1 MDHLPLTIRA
11 IVDNANV
18 TEISVGMSSD
28 AVYRIDTNERYF
40 LKIGETLKAEYERLQ
55 WLADKLP
62 TPRVIHYE
70 VNQGKHYLL
79 TSEVPGEMLFEVDL
93 PIERKLELMA
103 ESARMWHSLSIED
116 CPFDM
121 TMNPQIETARHNL
134 DHHRINASRFAS
146 QFYGKS
152 ESELFTDL
160 LNAIPEQDE
169 DLVVTHGDLCLPNI
183 LVDGE
188 SGQITGFV
196 DLGDVGVSD
205 RHLDLVLA
213 SRSIE
218 YNLGG
223 KYIDRFYEHYG
234 IPIDPEK
241 YHFYSIL
248 NEFV

>member
-11 IVDNANV
+11 IVDNASV

-28 AVYRIDTNERYF
+28 AVYRIYTNERYF

-55 WLADKLP
+55 WLADKLAA
-62 TPRVIHYE
+62 PRVIHYE

-79 TSEVPGEMLFEVDL
+79 TSAILGEMLFEVDL
-93 PIERKLELMA
+93 PIRRKLELMA
-103 ESARMWHSLSIED
+103 EAVHIWHSLSVED
-116 CPFDM
+116 CPFYW
-121 TMNPQIETARHNL
+121 TVNPQIEAARHNL
-134 DHHRINASRFAS
+134 GHHRVKASRFAT

-183 LVDGE
+183 LVDRE
-188 SGQITGFV
+188 SEQITGFV
-196 DLGDVGVSD
+196 DLGDVGISD

-213 SRSIE
+213 SLSIQF
-218 YNLGG
+218 NLGG
-223 KYIDRFYEHYG
+223 KYIPYFYELYG
-234 IPIDPEK
+234 VPIDPEK
-241 YHFYSIL
+241 FHFYSIL